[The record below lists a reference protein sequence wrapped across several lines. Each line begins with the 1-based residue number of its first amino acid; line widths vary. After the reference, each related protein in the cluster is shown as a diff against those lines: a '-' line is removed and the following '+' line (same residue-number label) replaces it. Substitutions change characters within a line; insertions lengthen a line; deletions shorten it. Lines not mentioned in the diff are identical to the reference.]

1 MKTTFVFMLGL
12 CLAIGACAQ
21 STETVTI
28 TPVKKGEEPKAVM
41 NAIRND
47 FPQAIVT
54 ELGFLPTVL
63 YGEQWNVR
71 TDGVA
76 AAKNAD
82 TQFYQVNIREG
93 SDNYKALY
101 DKDGNLHFSK
111 RIIKHAELPQAVIDA
126 VAAAHPD
133 YKIINDREKIT
144 SDADGKLNI
153 VYHVTIQKKEHG
165 ILRGMF
171 IDPTGKVIREIH
183 PRKL

>member
-12 CLAIGACAQ
+12 CLAIGAWAQ

-28 TPVKKGEEPKAVM
+28 TPVKKGEEPQAVM

>member
-1 MKTTFVFMLGL
+1 MKTTFACMLGV
-12 CLAIGACAQ
+12 CLTVGAWAQ

-28 TPVKKGEEPKAVM
+28 TPVKKGEEPQAVM

-71 TDGVA
+71 TDGAV
-76 AAKNAD
+76 AKNAD
-82 TQFYQVNIREG
+82 TQYYQVNIREG
-93 SDNYKALY
+93 QDSYKALY
-101 DKDGNLHFSK
+101 DKAGNLHYSK

-126 VAAAHPD
+126 VAVAHPD
-133 YKIINDREKIT
+133 YKIVNDREKIT

-171 IDPTGKVIREIH
+171 IDPTGKVIREVH
-183 PRKL
+183 PRKM

>member
-1 MKTTFVFMLGL
+1 MKTTFAFMLGL
-12 CLAIGACAQ
+12 CLAIGAWAQ

-28 TPVKKGEEPKAVM
+28 TPVKKGEEPQAVM
-41 NAIRND
+41 DAIRND

-54 ELGFLPTVL
+54 ELNFLPTVL

-76 AAKNAD
+76 AKNAD
-82 TQFYQVNIREG
+82 TQYYQVNIREG
-93 SDNYKALY
+93 DQHYKAVY
-101 DKDGNLHFSK
+101 DKEGNLHYSK
-111 RIIKHAELPQAVIDA
+111 QIIKHAELPKAVVDA

-171 IDPTGKVIREIH
+171 VDPSGKIIREIH
-183 PRKL
+183 PRKM